1 MTANY
6 FYIDLN
12 TEKGYAQTNVKIINN
27 IGGGKVDISTDK
39 AIIDNKTRQL
49 ELLGNVVTYKDK
61 TRISSNKAYYD
72 IDKKVLQ
79 NEENIK
85 VDYYLRRNEPAQN
98 ERKSEKSDTDAV
110 DDVYMRLGSPE
121 IKGNR
126 ISLPRNMEASNKTPV
141 GIKWSSSNDG
151 IIDRTGRV
159 NREFYGGRTTNVT
172 LTAELTAG
180 TANREKDFNIS
191 VQPENIEEMLERAS
205 TKVYIPNAVK
215 IGEKVS
221 LPATVKVNVYGKI
234 LEIPV
239 EWNRNDEILTNE
251 IQLYTN
257 TQIVEIL
264 KFNGRIYRKTYNIK
278 VR

>member
-1 MTANY
+1 
-6 FYIDLN
+6 
-12 TEKGYAQTNVKIINN
+12 
-27 IGGGKVDISTDK
+27 
-39 AIIDNKTRQL
+39 
-49 ELLGNVVTYKDK
+49 
-61 TRISSNKAYYD
+61 
-72 IDKKVLQ
+72 
-79 NEENIK
+79 
-85 VDYYLRRNEPAQN
+85 
-98 ERKSEKSDTDAV
+98 
-110 DDVYMRLGSPE
+110 MRLGSPE

-126 ISLPRNMEASNKTPV
+126 VSLPRNMEASNKIPV

-180 TANREKDFNIS
+180 TAKREKDFNIS
-191 VQPENIEEMLERAS
+191 VQPESIEEMLERAS
-205 TKVYIPNAVK
+205 AKVYIPNAVK

-221 LPATVKVNVYGKI
+221 LPETAKVNVYGKI

-239 EWNRNDEILTNE
+239 EWNKNDEVITNE

-264 KFNGRIYRKTYNIK
+264 KFNGRTYRKTYNIK